1 LGPHA
6 NHRCNETI
14 NAAMKELLVWG
25 LLNLGVSK
33 DTDVQSH
40 ILKNLD

>member
-1 LGPHA
+1 
-6 NHRCNETI
+6 
-14 NAAMKELLVWG
+14 MKELLVWG